1 MVRSGADESP
11 ADEGRPRRGRPSPP
25 PTRTRGR
32 RCELLAVADSAEVVA
47 LAEHCTEV
55 SGPPR
60 IVSGP
65 ETGAVALSVREPV
78 ERLEVLLGDV
88 LATRAEVLHRDQ
100 LGWSMRLGTEPDA
113 AVAAA
118 ICDAEVAAAGPMAAL
133 VEALCNRTE
142 LQLRALEAAQRP
154 SAHETAAVAEPGE
167 EA

>member
-1 MVRSGADESP
+1 M
-11 ADEGRPRRGRPSPP
+11 
-25 PTRTRGR
+25 RTRGR
-32 RCELLAVADSAEVVA
+32 RCELLAAADSVEVVA

-65 ETGAVALSVREPV
+65 ETGAVAFGVREPV
-78 ERLEVLLGDV
+78 EGLEVLLGDV

-100 LGWSMRLGTEPDA
+100 VGWSMRLGTEPDA

-118 ICDAEVAAAGPMAAL
+118 ICDAEVAAGGPMAAL

-142 LQLRALEAAQRP
+142 LQLAALDAARRRT
-154 SAHETAAVAEPGE
+154 EDGTAAGAEAGE
-167 EA
+167 GA